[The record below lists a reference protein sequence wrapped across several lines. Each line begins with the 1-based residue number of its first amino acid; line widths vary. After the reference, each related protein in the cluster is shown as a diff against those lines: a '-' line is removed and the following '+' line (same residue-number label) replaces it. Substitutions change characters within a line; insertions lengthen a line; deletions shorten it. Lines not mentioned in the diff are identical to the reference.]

1 MATVMAECLENVAR
15 TNRIEPNEI
24 PVGVY
29 WDALEFSGLALQATG
44 DAVPDNPPASIN
56 AYVIAADALRRSSRD
71 LPRTREDID
80 HRLEEYAGFLRTL
93 ETPRELNQKESETVK
108 SLRTFF
114 SRLKEEGESEAY
126 EKAVYLEPVPMGF
139 PFL

>member
-1 MATVMAECLENVAR
+1 MSQTMSVGVVGPSHWVYMATVMAECLENVAR

-80 HRLEEYAGFLRTL
+80 HRLEEYA
-93 ETPRELNQKESETVK
+93 
-108 SLRTFF
+108 
-114 SRLKEEGESEAY
+114 
-126 EKAVYLEPVPMGF
+126 
-139 PFL
+139 

>member
-1 MATVMAECLENVAR
+1 
-15 TNRIEPNEI
+15 
-24 PVGVY
+24 
-29 WDALEFSGLALQATG
+29 
-44 DAVPDNPPASIN
+44 
-56 AYVIAADALRRSSRD
+56 
-71 LPRTREDID
+71 
-80 HRLEEYAGFLRTL
+80 LEEYAGFLRTL